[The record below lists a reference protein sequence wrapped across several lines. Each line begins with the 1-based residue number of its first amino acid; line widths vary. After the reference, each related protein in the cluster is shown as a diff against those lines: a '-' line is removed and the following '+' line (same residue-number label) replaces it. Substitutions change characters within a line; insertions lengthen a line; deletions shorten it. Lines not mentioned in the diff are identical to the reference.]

1 MQQLLR
7 VIHTAA
13 AVGALVLGPLYA
25 FAPLPP
31 KPHRQLA
38 DAYFGAMLLMALSG
52 LVLPPSE
59 TGFSRLHLASA
70 LVIVLLG
77 WGWRPTFLKRLSAAR
92 HDREV
97 TSALESYGILL
108 AATLLEIPNRI
119 LVPWLTARGF
129 SDWLV
134 FWSVVGA
141 GLLVLLGL
149 SLPVSRAARRR
160 LERYRSEVS
169 MRPNAGSNP

>member
-38 DAYFGAMLLMALSG
+38 DAYFGSMLLMALSG
-52 LVLPPSE
+52 LVLRPSE
-59 TGFSRLHLASA
+59 TGFSELHLASA
-70 LVIVLLG
+70 VVMVLLG
-77 WGWRPTFLKRLSAAR
+77 LGWSPSFLKSPSAAR
-92 HDREV
+92 QDREV

-108 AATLLEIPNRI
+108 VATLLETANRI

-129 SDWLV
+129 EDWLV

-141 GLLVLLGL
+141 GVLVLWGV
-149 SLPVSRAARRR
+149 SLPVFRAARRR
-160 LERYRSEVS
+160 LERYRPGV
-169 MRPNAGSNP
+169 